1 MRTLDNQEFLMY
13 WKGIVPLRKHWI
25 AMREKEWALIVLAC
39 RKAADVAYRAAE
51 QRKEDEKVLYMAI
64 LGNGEPFPVTR
75 GYVRQH
81 GLV

>member
-1 MRTLDNQEFLMY
+1 MQNRYYSLITY
-13 WKGIVPLRKHWI
+13 RKGILEIHKHWETI
-25 AMREKEWALIVLAC
+25 REKERLAHAAAC
-39 RKAADVAYRAAE
+39 RKAADDAYQAAE